1 MAPGRRRRTHTMD
14 SDTSPSIEVAVGN
27 GAWRTTVTDPE
38 SFVRHVAAAALREPG
53 PQPACVSGSSLEAV
67 FGDAAGRRAMPLEV
81 SIRLTDD
88 AEVRELNRLYRGKD
102 KPTNVLS
109 FPGDDALPDEAM
121 TGAWAEGQP
130 MLLGDVVVA
139 LETTVAEA
147 AEMGKP
153 VEAHLAHLIVHG
165 VLHLLGYDHLDDGE
179 AMCMEVLEARVLEAL
194 GYPDPYAED
203 GDVERGTGA
212 DRREPLAEA
221 LP

>member
-1 MAPGRRRRTHTMD
+1 
-14 SDTSPSIEVAVGN
+14 VAVGN

-53 PQPACVSGSSLEAV
+53 PQPPLLAGTSLDAAL
-67 FGDAAGRRAMPLEV
+67 GDAAGRRAMPLEV

-109 FPGDDALPDEAM
+109 FPGDEALAGEVMA
-121 TGAWAEGQP
+121 GAWAEGQP
-130 MLLGDVVVA
+130 LLLGDVVVA

-147 AEMGKP
+147 AEMGRP

-165 VLHLLGYDHLDDGE
+165 VLHLVGYDHLDDDE
-179 AMCMEVLEARVLEAL
+179 AMCMEAIETRVLEAL

-203 GDVERGTGA
+203 GADAGGTTPAAEPER
-212 DRREPLAEA
+212 LSEA